1 MRAILPLVPL
11 LVAAGILLAGNGL
24 LGTLIA
30 LRGAEEG
37 FSVFQIGLM
46 GTTYFMGFLAG
57 SVLVPQLLQ
66 SVGHIRTFSALAAI
80 ATASTLAMILIIDVG
95 AWTGL
100 RFILGLCFS
109 GLFATIESWLNSSIP
124 NQVRGKVLSLYRLL
138 DLAVVT
144 GAQFLIPLFGTSGF
158 ILFGLMAI
166 LTSLSLVPVSLA
178 DRSNPKP
185 PKGIKF
191 DLPGIW
197 RLSPLAC
204 IGCITIGM
212 TNSAFRLIGPLYA
225 SEIGLSIANVAGF
238 MTAGIIGGAVLQYP
252 LGWWS
257 DRFDRRWVLIFAT
270 SGATLSGL
278 FISYVAGTDP
288 QLNYV
293 GIFIFGAFALP
304 LYSLSSAHANDRA
317 DKSQYVLVATGL
329 IFFFSVGATIGPLA
343 SSLLVQNFGPSALFN
358 FTSVVH
364 GSLILLAFLRI
375 GQRRSVP
382 VEGRKGFVM
391 LLRTSAHMPKMAR
404 KKNGQVKT

>member
-57 SVLVPQLLQ
+57 SVLVPRLLH

-95 AWTGL
+95 AWIGL

-124 NQVRGKVLSLYRLL
+124 NEIRGKVLSLYRLL

-144 GAQFLIPLFGTSGF
+144 GAQFLIPLFGTGGF

-191 DLPGIW
+191 DLSGMW

-270 SGATLSGL
+270 AGATLSGL

-288 QLNYV
+288 QLNYI

-343 SSLLVQNFGPSALFN
+343 SSLLMQNFGPSALFN
-358 FTSVVH
+358 FTSAAH
-364 GSLILLAFLRI
+364 CSLILLAFLRI

-404 KKNGQVKT
+404 KKNGRVKP